1 MRGANNEQWQQWW
14 PSMMSKFP
22 LLYIAAENIL
32 LGPSSEMGCERVHSV
47 VRLIMTRLRL
57 SLNGVTITNLTLLS
71 CVLRQLAVMTSDI
84 QAIDAL
90 IEDLKKDLPEHVL
103 DSLSEPEAEAEPL
116 SSDSEEEN

>member
-1 MRGANNEQWQQWW
+1 
-14 PSMMSKFP
+14 
-22 LLYIAAENIL
+22 
-32 LGPSSEMGCERVHSV
+32 MGCERVHSV

-57 SLNGVTITNLTLLS
+57 SLKGETISNLTLLS
-71 CVLRQLAVMTSDI
+71 CVLRQLAMMTSDK

-90 IEDLKKDLPEHVL
+90 IEDLKKDLAGHVL